1 MRNDANLA
9 GRVSCKSLRRLPIG
23 AQDGILPH
31 MRNEANLA
39 SGGLVAGAGAGG
51 RGPDAGGRRAGDRG
65 AGDRGLVLM
74 RNEANFLEVGH

>member
-1 MRNDANLA
+1 MFRDGEAAMRNEANFP
-9 GRVSCKSLRRLPIG
+9 GWVSRKSLRRLPIG

-39 SGGLVAGAGAGG
+39 SGGLVAA
-51 RGPDAGGRRAGDRG
+51 